1 MTLNFMGHKFTI
13 FANKTNNVKIPLD
26 QPISF
31 YELFFLVDEKYY
43 TKDNYES
50 VIISVQL
57 PN

>member
-1 MTLNFMGHKFTI
+1 MTLNFMGHKFTV

-43 TKDNYES
+43 TK
-50 VIISVQL
+50 
-57 PN
+57 

>member
-1 MTLNFMGHKFTI
+1 MGHKFTI

-26 QPISF
+26 QPLSF

-43 TKDNYES
+43 TKENYES